1 MVTGKSQLIE
11 RRLGRPRSGPAEPG
25 SYNLQLHAPLP
36 LRPPRPLVSVGDGAP
51 RPRVNLASPPVF
63 DHADPSSPRG
73 ESHCRIVCFV
83 ILVNWSLAERHRSV
97 AIPLSSASI
106 SPVAT
111 PRNQDRRH
119 SRWRSASR
127 LLPVIREPCAFG
139 LREAFRVL
147 SGLKAHDGLVVIDD
161 HSDCV
166 SRCPG
171 RIVSRR
177 YFDAE

>member
-1 MVTGKSQLIE
+1 
-11 RRLGRPRSGPAEPG
+11 
-25 SYNLQLHAPLP
+25 
-36 LRPPRPLVSVGDGAP
+36 
-51 RPRVNLASPPVF
+51 
-63 DHADPSSPRG
+63 
-73 ESHCRIVCFV
+73 V
-83 ILVNWSLAERHRSV
+83 ILVNCSSKRLGKSLAERWFWLGAERAPPCRPLAERHRSV
-97 AIPLSSASI
+97 AIPLSLASI

-166 SRCPG
+166 SRCPVGSFRGVISMLNDIRSSLLSG
-171 RIVSRR
+171 RHSTGIGGERGASSPVKIETETVSGRAVR
-177 YFDAE
+177 S